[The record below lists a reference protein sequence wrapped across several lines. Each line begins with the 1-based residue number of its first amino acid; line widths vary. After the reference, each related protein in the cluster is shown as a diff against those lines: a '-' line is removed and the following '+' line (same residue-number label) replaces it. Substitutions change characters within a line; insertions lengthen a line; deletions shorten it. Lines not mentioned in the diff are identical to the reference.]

1 MLNIPHYHVV
11 GVVLTLEAV
20 HGCLNDFM
28 DVSMTRNSCCSQFA
42 DVRPPFL
49 AEYVDIHSEASR
61 EWMIS
66 V

>member
-1 MLNIPHYHVV
+1 MMLNIPHYHVV

-49 AEYVDIHSEASR
+49 AEYVDIYTLR
-61 EWMIS
+61 G
-66 V
+66 